1 MMKMNLV
8 IKSWHIN
15 TSLQCLSC
23 FSDAQLEEQSG
34 GSERYC
40 FNKSMME
47 RVLSSSRWYYVLSVG
62 VLINL
67 AIIVVLVVYIARWR
81 QR

>member
-1 MMKMNLV
+1 MAN
-8 IKSWHIN
+8 ISN
-15 TSLQCLSC
+15 FQCLSC
-23 FSDAQLEEQSG
+23 YSDAQLEEQSSG
-34 GSERYC
+34 EERYC
-40 FNKSMME
+40 FNKSIME

-62 VLINL
+62 VVVNL